1 MFDLKNINYL
11 VGDKKILNSSTVPY
25 NEKVCQFIAEFS
37 EELNNNKE
45 SKKFPDLKTLAFWC
59 RKKNILNF
67 KKKFLTEKTRVGLGL
82 LFHITP
88 SNIPT
93 NFAYSLIFGLITG
106 NSNIVK
112 VPSKNFEQIS
122 IICKVLNKILKK
134 KKFKFMENMIS
145 IVRYSNNDDFT
156 KKISS
161 ICKARLIWGGDET
174 IKKIRMFKLQERAID
189 IAFADRYSFCVIN
202 TGKFLKLKEYEV
214 NQLIDKFY
222 NDTYLVDQ
230 NACTS
235 PHLVVWIGKNKRTAR
250 NKFWNSLYKLVKNK
264 YDMPPIASI
273 DKFNKL
279 CTNVLKFKN
288 LKNQKRYGNFIYTV
302 MLNSLDKDPNNLKG
316 KWGFFYEYDIS
327 NLNQIAKY
335 INNKY
340 QTLTY
345 FGLDKSSLKNFILN
359 NKLSGIDRIV
369 PIGQALEMSLYW
381 DGYDINKTL
390 SRVVDIR

>member
-122 IICKVLNKILKK
+122 IICKVLNKILAIKS
-134 KKFKFMENMIS
+134 EG
-145 IVRYSNNDDFT
+145 
-156 KKISS
+156 SS
-161 ICKARLIWGGDET
+161 I
-174 IKKIRMFKLQERAID
+174 
-189 IAFADRYSFCVIN
+189 
-202 TGKFLKLKEYEV
+202 
-214 NQLIDKFY
+214 
-222 NDTYLVDQ
+222 LVLMIFNFSD
-230 NACTS
+230 
-235 PHLVVWIGKNKRTAR
+235 
-250 NKFWNSLYKLVKNK
+250 NSLILVFR
-264 YDMPPIASI
+264 D
-273 DKFNKL
+273 
-279 CTNVLKFKN
+279 
-288 LKNQKRYGNFIYTV
+288 
-302 MLNSLDKDPNNLKG
+302 
-316 KWGFFYEYDIS
+316 
-327 NLNQIAKY
+327 
-335 INNKY
+335 
-340 QTLTY
+340 
-345 FGLDKSSLKNFILN
+345 
-359 NKLSGIDRIV
+359 
-369 PIGQALEMSLYW
+369 
-381 DGYDINKTL
+381 
-390 SRVVDIR
+390 